1 MQRSLP
7 INSVQIMFEFPSIMA
22 IDEKINDNLVM
33 QQIIASSIDKVTVE
47 EFINEKT
54 KGYIFLPSINGDEP
68 ILVVNKSEPNLLDFK
83 KCILINFETP
93 IRDGQTYTLDQTK
106 CKWLKHPALNDIP
119 EKPINYDNQLAETIN
134 TWKDAFSFQTENE
147 STGIQGLRSPQIGA
161 IHAVHAH
168 WTVSDFAATIVMPT
182 GVGKTETMLS
192 LLISQQCS
200 KLLVIVPTD
209 ALRDQLSNKFIS
221 LGILHRIG
229 VLPKETK
236 KPIVG
241 ILKHKCK
248 SVKDVDEFFE
258 KCHVIITT
266 MSIAGQ
272 CSEEV
277 QDRMATHCKYL
288 FIDEAHHVSATT
300 WNAFRKRF
308 SKSRIVQFTAT
319 PFRNDGK
326 SIEGKLIYN
335 YPLKKAQEE
344 GYFRPISFK
353 TIIENDPTKHDLSI
367 ATVAIEQLKEDYD
380 KGHILMARVS
390 SIKRAEEVYKIYQQY
405 PEFHPVRIHTGLP
418 QNERVRI
425 RHQIL
430 IGETRIIVCVDML
443 GEGFDLPELKIAAF
457 HDIRKSLPVTLQ
469 LAGRFTR
476 TKKNLGNP
484 TFIANIA
491 QADVNEELRDLYSR
505 DPDWN
510 SLLPRASNDAIDE
523 EANLWEFLEGFEKFP
538 GDISFLNFRPALS
551 AVVYKTKCENWKPDN
566 FRLGIKGLQT
576 FQNVYHD
583 INRHNNTLVI
593 ITNKKVFI
601 DWAQMDEIYTW
612 AWDLYVLFWDQQQ
625 NLLFIHSSSNAGY
638 YLELAKAV
646 CGEDVEQIR
655 GGHVFRCLSGINR
668 LTLQN
673 VGLLKTLGRLIR
685 YEMRAGS
692 DVEPALTEV
701 EKRNTIK
708 SNIFGAGFENGSKT
722 TIGCSYKGRIWSRQ
736 TSNLKTLSDW
746 CSLLGSKLIDEKIN
760 PDDVLKGTLVPE
772 EIFERPRIYPIGIEW
787 PEIVYIETDSA
798 FQFVFDQTHIPL
810 ILSDINLINPA
821 EDGELIFEIRSGE
834 VFCTFRLIIIKK
846 GETSDYSFVQINK
859 KEDAFIEYHSNRF
872 LVSEFFEHN
881 PPTIWFSDGSSLQ
894 GNRYIKLK
902 QDYPPYPVE
911 KIEAWNWENV
921 DLSKESQGF
930 EKLANSIQFRVIQ
943 ELKRRQFSVIFDD
956 DDNGESADIVGI
968 NYNDSELNIEL
979 YHCKY
984 STGKKPGQRIKDL
997 YEVCGQAQKNNH
1009 WARQSTD
1016 LFTHLLKREPRR
1028 YKNNTYSRFELGTI
1042 EDLIMIREI
1051 SRRLRTK
1058 FKIFIVQPGLS
1069 KLNASNDQLRLLSVT
1084 ENYLMETYMIPF
1096 GVIAS
1101 P

>member
-1 MQRSLP
+1 MQISLP
-7 INSVQIMFEFPSIMA
+7 INSVQIIFEFPSIMA
-22 IDEKINDNLVM
+22 IDEKNNGNLIM
-33 QQIIASSIDKVTVE
+33 QQIVANSIDKVTVKE
-47 EFINEKT
+47 YINGKI
-54 KGYIFLPSINGDEP
+54 KGYIFLPSKDGDEP
-68 ILVVNKSEPNLLDFK
+68 ILVVNKSEPNLLAFK
-83 KCILINFETP
+83 KCILINSKTT
-93 IRDGQTYTLDQTK
+93 IMDGQTYTIDRTK
-106 CKWLKHPALNDIP
+106 CKWLKHPALIDIP
-119 EKPINYDNQLAETIN
+119 KKPINYDDQLAETIN
-134 TWKDAFSFQTENE
+134 SWKDTFSFQTENE
-147 STGIQGLRSPQIGA
+147 STGILGLRPPQIGA

-168 WTVSDFAATIVMPT
+168 WTVSDVAATIVMPT

-192 LLISQQCS
+192 LLISLQCS

-209 ALRDQLSNKFIS
+209 ALRDQLSSKFIS

-277 QDRMATHCKYL
+277 QDRMAIDCKYL

-308 SKSRIVQFTAT
+308 SKSRIIQFTAT

-326 SIEGKLIYN
+326 SIEGKFIFN

-353 TIIENDPTKHDLSI
+353 AILENDPTKHDLSI
-367 ATVAIEQLKEDYD
+367 ALAAIEQLKADYD
-380 KGHILMARVS
+380 KGHVLMARVN

-405 PEFHPVRIHTGLP
+405 PDFHPVRIHTGLSK
-418 QNERVRI
+418 NERGKI
-425 RHQIL
+425 RQQIL
-430 IGETRIIVCVDML
+430 IGESRIIVCVDML

-457 HDIRKSLPVTLQ
+457 HDIRKSLPITLQ

-491 QADVNEELRDLYSR
+491 QADVNEELKDLYSR

-510 SLLPRASNDAIDE
+510 SLLPRASKDAIDE

-538 GDISFLNFRPALS
+538 ADISLLNFRPALS
-551 AVVYKTKCENWKPDN
+551 TVVYKTKCEEWKPDN
-566 FRLGIKGLQT
+566 FRLGIKGIQT
-576 FQNVYHD
+576 FLNVYHD
-583 INRHNNTLVI
+583 INRYNNSLVI
-593 ITNKKVFI
+593 ITKKKLFI

-612 AWDLYVLFWDQQQ
+612 AWDLYILFWDQQQ
-625 NLLFIHSSSNAGY
+625 KLLFIHSSSNAGY
-638 YLELAKAV
+638 YPELAKAV
-646 CGEDVEQIR
+646 CGEEVEQIR
-655 GGHVFRCLSGINR
+655 GGSVFRCLSGVNR

-685 YEMRAGS
+685 FEMRAGS

-708 SNIFGAGFENGSKT
+708 SNIFGAGFENGVKT

-746 CSLLGSKLIDEKIN
+746 CSLLGSKLMDEKIN

-772 EIFERPRIYPIGIEW
+772 EIFERPKIYPIGIEW
-787 PEIVYIETDSA
+787 PENIYTETDSA
-798 FQFVFDQTHIPL
+798 FQFIIDNIQIPL
-810 ILSDINLINPA
+810 ILSDINLINPS
-821 EDGELIFEIRSGE
+821 EEGDLIFEIRSGD
-834 VFCTFRLIIIKK
+834 VFCVFQLVLIKK
-846 GETSDYSFVQINK
+846 GDTSDYSFVQINT
-859 KEDAFIEYHSNRF
+859 KEDAFIGYHSKSS
-872 LVSEFFEHN
+872 LIIDFFGQY

-902 QDYPPYPVE
+902 QDYPPYPVD

-921 DLSKESQGF
+921 DLTIESQGF
-930 EKLANSIQFRVIQ
+930 EKIANSIQFRVIQ
-943 ELKRRQFSVIFDD
+943 DLKSHQFNVIFDD
-956 DDNGESADIVGI
+956 DDHGESADVVAFR
-968 NYNDSELNIEL
+968 YNESELYIEL

-984 STGKKPGQRIKDL
+984 STGRQPGQRIKDL

-1016 LFTHLLKREPRR
+1016 LIDHLLKREPRR
-1028 YKNNTYSRFELGTI
+1028 YKNNTYSRLELGTI
-1042 EDLIMIREI
+1042 EDLIKIREMSKRI
-1051 SRRLRTK
+1051 RIK

-1069 KLNASNDQLRLLSVT
+1069 KLNATNDQLRLLSVT